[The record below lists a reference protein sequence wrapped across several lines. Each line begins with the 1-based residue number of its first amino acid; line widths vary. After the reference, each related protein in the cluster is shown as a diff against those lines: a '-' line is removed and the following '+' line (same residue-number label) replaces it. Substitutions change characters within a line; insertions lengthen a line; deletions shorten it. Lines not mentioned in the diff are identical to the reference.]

1 MTIVSEGTENTEE
14 TGTIL
19 EAMEDESNQNSFLKS
34 SVIQSS
40 KMMSSN
46 KSMAEVS
53 DDGNNSDDTET

>member
-14 TGTIL
+14 TGTVL
-19 EAMEDESNQNSFLKS
+19 EVMEDESNQNSFLKS